1 VTSSNY
7 PVLQAGICDYGLATA
22 VKKTGN
28 KPGNI
33 RNLLNSGVRKTR
45 PAMLVIRNS
54 TILPV
59 ISQKTKLNH
68 FPYRVVVLI
77 FGIKY
82 GKKFSRSLKINS
94 FYLHQFKKPT
104 VIPTHLFMSV
114 T

>member
-1 VTSSNY
+1 MHVTSSNY

-33 RNLLNSGVRKTR
+33 RNLLNSGVHKTR
-45 PAMLVIRNS
+45 PAMLVISNS
-54 TILPV
+54 TILPL

-68 FPYRVVVLI
+68 FLYRVVVLI

-82 GKKFSRSLKINS
+82 GKKFQGHLK
-94 FYLHQFKKPT
+94 L
-104 VIPTHLFMSV
+104 THFIYTNLKNQL
-114 T
+114 